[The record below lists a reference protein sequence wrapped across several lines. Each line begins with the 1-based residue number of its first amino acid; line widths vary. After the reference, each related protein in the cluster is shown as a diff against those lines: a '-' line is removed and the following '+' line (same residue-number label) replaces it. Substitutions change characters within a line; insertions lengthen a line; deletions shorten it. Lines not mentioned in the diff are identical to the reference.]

1 MKCIMTGLLACGLML
16 GLTTISSAADPGAK
30 VQTPKGFR
38 MSKLRGDDVKNL
50 QGEKLG
56 TVEDFVINADNAT
69 INYMAFGTGGVLGL
83 GEKLFAVP
91 FDQVKMTF
99 DGSNIFFV
107 VNISK
112 ATLKNSKG
120 FDKDAWPD
128 NAPAGFAGPID
139 RSAATPKPGTRQ

>member
-16 GLTTISSAADPGAK
+16 GLTTISSAADPGGK

-56 TVEDFVINADNAT
+56 TVEDFVMNADNAT

-99 DGSNIFFV
+99 DGANIFFV
-107 VNISK
+107 VNVSK

-120 FDKDAWPD
+120 FDKDNWPD